1 MNQTCTVK
9 KYTFGTP
16 FPTHAVVR
24 EVPAETGEVQ
34 ELLVKGEGR
43 VLQLLLDAEDIVFG
57 LGEQVRG
64 LNKRGWKYI
73 SNNTDESNHAEG
85 KHSLYGSH
93 NFLLV
98 DGIEKIGLFVDTP
111 GRVTFDI
118 GYSMSEQMRIEV
130 EDPDYD
136 LYVITGP
143 SSDAVVRCFRGLIG
157 RSYIPPRWA
166 FGYGQS
172 RWSYET
178 ADEVREV
185 VREHR
190 ERGIPLDMVYLDIDY
205 MDQYED
211 FTVDET
217 KFPDFAGFV
226 QEMKEQ
232 HVHLVPIIDAG
243 VKKAEG
249 TYPVYDEG
257 MEKGYFCKDE
267 SGKPYEV
274 AVWPGRSYLPDF
286 FREDVRTWFGD
297 QYRSLLDLGID
308 GFWNDM
314 NEPAIFY
321 SDRRLKET
329 FEKIG
334 EFQKQNL
341 DVHSFFEFLDTI
353 TGLFNSP
360 EDYKALWHDTEVGR
374 VCHDKVHNL
383 YGALM
388 TRAASEGFRRAEPE
402 KRVLMFSRS
411 SYIGSHRDAGIW
423 QGDNK
428 SWWSHL
434 KLSVQMT
441 ASLNMCGFLY
451 TGADAGGFA
460 DDVSPDLL
468 LRWLGFAIFTPLLR
482 NHSMRGTRRQEI
494 WRMVRTEEC
503 KQILSLRYAFLPYI
517 YSEYMK
523 AAFADDMLF
532 KPLAFAYPEDHR
544 ARHVEDQ
551 LLFGEGLMLAP
562 VVEQNAWGRYV
573 YLPED
578 MKLLRMRSAQDYDE
592 EILEKGDHWV
602 PAMEHE
608 VLVFIRPDRL
618 VPFGSGSAMYVDEVS
633 ETGLSVL
640 GYVKTKASYELY
652 TDDGVRR
659 VERLEDGELSRF
671 ESFR

>member
-1 MNQTCTVK
+1 MNQTCAVK
-9 KYTFGTP
+9 RYTFGTP

-24 EVPAETGEVQ
+24 SIPCETGEVQ
-34 ELLVKGEGR
+34 EMLVRDEGR
-43 VLQLLLDAEDIVFG
+43 ILQLLLDAEDIVFG

-73 SNNTDESNHAEG
+73 SNNTDDPNHTEG

-93 NFLLV
+93 NFLMI
-98 DGIEKIGLFVDTP
+98 DGIEKIGLFIDTP
-111 GRVTFDI
+111 GKVIFDI
-118 GYSMSEQMRIEV
+118 GYSMSEQLRIEI
-130 EDPDYD
+130 PDRNYD

-143 SSDAVVRCFRGLIG
+143 SSEAVVHTFRALIG

-205 MDQYED
+205 MDDYKD
-211 FTVDET
+211 FTIDSE
-217 KFPDFAGFV
+217 KFPDFPSFV

-232 HVHLVPIIDAG
+232 QVHLVPIIDAG
-243 VKKAEG
+243 IKKAEG
-249 TYPVYDEG
+249 TYSVYDEG
-257 MEKGYFCKDE
+257 MEKGYFCKDAE
-267 SGKPYEV
+267 GKPFEV

-297 QYRSLLDLGID
+297 HYRGLLDMGID

-321 SDRRLKET
+321 SDKRLKEV
-329 FEKIG
+329 FAKI
-334 EFQKQNL
+334 EEYKKQNL
-341 DVHSFFEFLDTI
+341 DVNSFFEFQASVS
-353 TGLFNSP
+353 GLANSP
-360 EDYKALWHDTEVGR
+360 EDYRSLRHDTEAGR
-374 VCHDKVHNL
+374 IGHESVHNL

-388 TRAASEGFRRAEPE
+388 TKAAADGFRRARPDT
-402 KRVLMFSRS
+402 RTLMFSRS

-423 QGDNK
+423 QGDNM

-434 KLSVQMT
+434 KMNVQMT

-451 TGADAGGFA
+451 TGADAGGFG
-460 DDVSPDLL
+460 DDASPDLL
-468 LRWLGFAIFTPLLR
+468 LRWLGFAVFTPLLR
-482 NHSMRGTRRQEI
+482 NHSVRGSRRQEI

-503 KQILSLRYAFLPYI
+503 RQILSLRYAFLPYI

-523 AAFADDMLF
+523 AVFEDGLLF
-532 KPLAFAYPEDHR
+532 RPLAFAYPDDAR

-578 MKLLRMRSAQDYDE
+578 MKLLRMRSACDYDE
-592 EILEKGDHWV
+592 EILQKGDHWV

-608 VLVFIRPDRL
+608 ILVFIRPDRI
-618 VPFGSGSAMYVDEVS
+618 VPFGSGEARSTEQVS
-633 ETGLSVL
+633 TEKLRLLT
-640 GYVKTKASYELY
+640 YIKTKAVYDLY
-652 TDDGVRR
+652 TDDGVKN
-659 VERLEDGELSRF
+659 VQGPEDGVIIHYEQSV
-671 ESFR
+671 